1 MTLIVVGIVPPS
13 LIMVRISSRSYT
25 MQSVCSVSCPV
36 LGWRYT
42 RYFITSFIVVARTGQ
57 ETGDRRRLQVFSKY
71 KTRGRKVDGGGG
83 DKTSRVS
90 GLVPQ
95 ID

>member
-13 LIMVRISSRSYT
+13 LIMVRISSPSYT

-57 ETGDRRRLQVFSKY
+57 ETGGGSKFLANT
-71 KTRGRKVDGGGG
+71 KHEAGKWTEVAETKPPACPD
-83 DKTSRVS
+83 
-90 GLVPQ
+90 
-95 ID
+95 